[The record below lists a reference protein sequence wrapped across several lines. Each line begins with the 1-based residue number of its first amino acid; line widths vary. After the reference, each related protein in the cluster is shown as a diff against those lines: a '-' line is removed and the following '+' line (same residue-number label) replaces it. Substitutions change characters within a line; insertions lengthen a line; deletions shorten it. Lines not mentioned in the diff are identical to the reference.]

1 MDKYVEMYEIE
12 SMSLDY
18 CGQMC
23 KGAHDSI
30 FMGVQ
35 GTNCYCMNDIT
46 GSLLL
51 SNRACNTRCS
61 GDAAELCG
69 GKGSLSL
76 HQLKTESFTDVL
88 AVVSGSLQGWK
99 NGVNIVL
106 EDGTEC
112 DDSSILPPSIHFLPG
127 EVENR
132 GVTVIEDHTIV
143 VCGGQKN
150 NKHGIVSQIALPKL
164 Y

>member
-1 MDKYVEMYEIE
+1 
-12 SMSLDY
+12 MSIDY

-35 GTNCYCMNDIT
+35 GTNCYCMNDVT

-61 GDAAELCG
+61 GDTAELCG

-76 HQLKTESFTDVL
+76 HQLKNESFTDVL
-88 AVVSGSLQGWK
+88 AVVSGSSSK
-99 NGVNIVL
+99 NYVNIIL
-106 EDGTEC
+106 ENGKEC
-112 DDSSILPPSIHFLPG
+112 ADSSSPPPSIPFLPG
-127 EVENR
+127 GQIQNR
-132 GVTVIEDHTIV
+132 GVTVIEDHTMV
-143 VCGGQKN
+143 VCGGQKDDN
-150 NKHGIVSQIALPKL
+150 HGTYSF
-164 Y
+164 